1 MSSTTSTTEEE
12 DVLPDSTVSESG
24 RSESEDIVSTQ
35 EEEREEKEDA
45 EEKKDPPRDE
55 APHAESEEMN
65 SLASTVSSSQ
75 DSQDSSDGTIHALLP
90 KVNCPEKIVVCLD
103 MGKEMTSRHV
113 SSRDGSQFS
122 PLSLAKRVIEIF
134 VKTKSRMDRRHQFAL
149 MILHD
154 TPTLVTPF
162 THDPDVFCEDLR
174 AQEETMECQMTFSIL
189 QLSTCFFFLI
199 NFFVLV
205 NFHLNHFSYVAQ
217 LLQEIVQLAPLP
229 EIEEVEIIPPPYVV
243 RVLLLY
249 GRSHCVPSAPE
260 DSQQMLSELLLSPH
274 LFLDAMY
281 VHEPPAEDNKSIEI
295 FNAICDLDRKCLS
308 YVYEVATN
316 VTMFHNHMAKLL
328 AHPLQRPTQS
338 DTYYKLQS
346 SEDVS

>member
-1 MSSTTSTTEEE
+1 MSSTTSTEEE

-55 APHAESEEMN
+55 VYECSKLQADGPHAESEEIARWPAQCPVHRTQSLTHQFIHSHNHSLVHSFAHSFTPSPKAPHAESEEMN

-149 MILHD
+149 MVLHD
-154 TPTLVTPF
+154 TPTL
-162 THDPDVFCEDLR
+162 
-174 AQEETMECQMTFSIL
+174 
-189 QLSTCFFFLI
+189 
-199 NFFVLV
+199 
-205 NFHLNHFSYVAQ
+205 
-217 LLQEIVQLAPLP
+217 
-229 EIEEVEIIPPPYVV
+229 
-243 RVLLLY
+243 
-249 GRSHCVPSAPE
+249 
-260 DSQQMLSELLLSPH
+260 MLSELLLSPH
-274 LFLDAMY
+274 LFLDALY

>member
-1 MSSTTSTTEEE
+1 MSSTASTTEEE
-12 DVLPDSTVSESG
+12 SVLPDTTVSESA
-24 RSESEDIVSTQ
+24 RSESEEVVSTQ
-35 EEEREEKEDA
+35 EEEEKEE

-55 APHAESEEMN
+55 VPHTENEELN

-75 DSQDSSDGTIHALLP
+75 DSQDSSDGTIHVLLP

-103 MGKEMTSRHV
+103 MSKEMTSRHV

-134 VKTKSRMDRRHQFAL
+134 VRTKSRMDRRHQFAL
-149 MILHD
+149 VILHD
-154 TPTLVTPF
+154 APTLVTDF
-162 THDPDVFCEDLR
+162 THDPDLFCDDLR
-174 AQEETMECQMTFSIL
+174 AQEETMECQTTF
-189 QLSTCFFFLI
+189 
-199 NFFVLV
+199 N
-205 NFHLNHFSYVAQ
+205 VAQ

-229 EIEEVEIIPPPYVV
+229 EIEEVELIPPPYVV

-249 GRSHCVPSAPE
+249 GRSHCLPTAPE

-274 LFLDAMY
+274 LFLDALY
-281 VHEPPAEDNKSIEI
+281 VHQPPADDNQSIEI

-328 AHPLQRPTQS
+328 AHPLQRPAQS

-346 SEDVS
+346 NEEVS

>member
-1 MSSTTSTTEEE
+1 MSSTTSTEEE

-149 MILHD
+149 MVLHD

-174 AQEETMECQMTFSIL
+174 AQEETMECQMTF
-189 QLSTCFFFLI
+189 
-199 NFFVLV
+199 N
-205 NFHLNHFSYVAQ
+205 VAQ
-217 LLQEIVQLAPLP
+217 LLQEIVQLVPLP

-274 LFLDAMY
+274 LFLDALY

>member
-45 EEKKDPPRDE
+45 EEKKDPPQTPRDE

-154 TPTLVTPF
+154 TPTL
-162 THDPDVFCEDLR
+162 
-174 AQEETMECQMTFSIL
+174 
-189 QLSTCFFFLI
+189 
-199 NFFVLV
+199 
-205 NFHLNHFSYVAQ
+205 
-217 LLQEIVQLAPLP
+217 
-229 EIEEVEIIPPPYVV
+229 
-243 RVLLLY
+243 
-249 GRSHCVPSAPE
+249 
-260 DSQQMLSELLLSPH
+260 MLSELLLSPH
-274 LFLDAMY
+274 LFLDALY

>member
-1 MSSTTSTTEEE
+1 MSSTASTAEEE
-12 DVLPDSTVSESG
+12 EVIPDSTVSESAQ
-24 RSESEDIVSTQ
+24 SESEEILSTQ
-35 EEEREEKEDA
+35 EEEKEEDA
-45 EEKKDPPRDE
+45 EKKDPPRDE
-55 APHAESEEMN
+55 TPHGESEEMN

-103 MGKEMTSRHV
+103 MSKEMSSRHV
-113 SSRDGSQFS
+113 SSRDGSRFS

-149 MILHD
+149 LILHD
-154 TPTLVTPF
+154 APTLVTDF

-174 AQEETMECQMTFSIL
+174 AQEETMECQTTFI
-189 QLSTCFFFLI
+189 
-199 NFFVLV
+199 
-205 NFHLNHFSYVAQ
+205 
-217 LLQEIVQLAPLP
+217 QLAPLP

-243 RVLLLY
+243 RVLLMY
-249 GRSHCVPSAPE
+249 GRSHCVPAAPE
-260 DSQQMLSELLLSPH
+260 DSQQMLGELLQSPH
-274 LFLDAMY
+274 LFLDALY
-281 VHEPPAEDNKSIEI
+281 VHEPPAEDNHSIEI

-346 SEDVS
+346 NEDVS